1 MPHRLPRSVRFALLC
16 AAGLFPLLLLAAL
29 SVAQEKEMKK
39 PETAGKK
46 FKNIKVLKNMPADEL
61 IPTMRKYNKDLGV
74 GCDYCHIVGPNH
86 TGFEKDDK
94 PEKLQARQMIL
105 MKNDLNKR
113 YPTVK
118 AKVSCWTCHAG
129 KAQPVNSPPAE

>member
-1 MPHRLPRSVRFALLC
+1 MPHRLKRAVRLSLLS
-16 AAGLFPLLLLAAL
+16 AAGLLPLLLLTAL
-29 SVAQEKEMKK
+29 SLAQEKKMEK
-39 PETAGKK
+39 PETAGKR
-46 FKNIKVLKNMPADEL
+46 FKNIKALKDMPADQL
-61 IPTMRKYNKDLGV
+61 IPTMHKYNKDLGV
-74 GCDYCHIVGPNH
+74 GCDFCHVIGPNH
-86 TGFEKDDK
+86 TLFEKDDK

-113 YPTVK
+113 YATVK